1 MNELQN
7 LSLNKLKMETPNKCD
22 ENIQKLKELFPQIVS
37 EDKIDFDILKQ
48 LLSDTIVEADD
59 ERYRLDWVGK
69 KASLLKANTPI
80 NKTLRPCEE
89 ESVDFEN
96 TKNLYIEGD
105 NFEVLK
111 ILSESYLG
119 KIKMIYIDP
128 PYNTGKD
135 FVYRDNFTQSKEEFE
150 SEIGLRDEEG
160 NKLFRNTDSN
170 GRFHSDWLSMMYER
184 LLVSRDLLKDDGV
197 ILISI
202 GDDEIDNLRKV
213 CTQVYGENN
222 FIAQLVW
229 NCSTGG
235 GIRPKHF
242 SITHEYI
249 LVYSKN
255 KNKLDELN
263 ATLSKEAVKQY
274 KLSDDKGLYREKDF
288 VFKNISTNINQKY
301 EIKCPNGD
309 IVKPKNGYIYRFIKE
324 TFIEAVNND
333 LVVFKKTNNGPLIN
347 LDGSQANWNIYIKK
361 YLGDGKGSPVTSL
374 PRDLV
379 GIYNNGTSAVQ
390 NLFENKRVFENV
402 KSVELIVYLI
412 EIFLTNKN
420 DTILDF
426 FSGSSTTAHAV
437 MQLNAQDGGN
447 RKFIMVQ
454 LPELTDEKSEAYK
467 AGYKTIAEIGK
478 ERIRRVG
485 KKILGSEALASP
497 KDGTKVPFP
506 LDIGFR
512 VLKVDTT
519 NFKEV
524 YYHPNKI
531 SQEQLEMFTT
541 NIKEDRDDLDLLFG
555 VMIDLGIELS
565 LKITPKIIDDK
576 KLYLVENSE
585 LIACFEDDITTKVI
599 EEILAIKP
607 YQVVLKDGCFA
618 NDNDKIN
625 AMQKLS
631 TITTVSVI

>member
-1 MNELQN
+1 MNN
-7 LSLNKLKMETPNKCD
+7 IKFDKLKMQTPNIYE
-22 ENIQKLKELFPQIVS
+22 ENIKKLKELFPQIVS

-48 LLSDTIVEADD
+48 ILSENIVEADE

-69 KASLLKANTPI
+69 KRSLLKANTPI
-80 NKTLRPCEE
+80 NKTLRPRVD

-96 TKNLYIEGD
+96 TQNLYIEGD

-111 ILSESYLG
+111 LLQESYLN

-135 FVYRDNFTQSKEEFE
+135 SFTYPDDYSQSRSDFE
-150 SEIGLRDEEG
+150 DEIGLRDEEG
-160 NKLFRNTDSN
+160 NKLFKNTDSN

-184 LLVSRDLLKDDGV
+184 LLVARDLLKDDGV

-213 CTQVYGENN
+213 CTLVYGENN

-288 VFKNISTNINQKY
+288 VFKNVSTNINQKY
-301 EIKCPNGD
+301 EIECPNGD

-347 LDGSQANWNIYIKK
+347 LDGSQAGWNIYIKK

-412 EIFLTNKN
+412 EIFLTNKS
-420 DTILDF
+420 DLILDF

-437 MQLNAQDGGN
+437 IQLNSEDGGN

-454 LPELTDEKSEAYK
+454 IPELTDEKSEAFK
-467 AGYKTIAEIGK
+467 AGYKNICEIGK
-478 ERIRRVG
+478 ERIRRAG
-485 KKILGSEALASP
+485 KKILGSEVLTSP
-497 KDGTKVPFP
+497 KDGTKVPI

-512 VLKVDTT
+512 VLKIDSS
-519 NFKEV
+519 NFKDV
-524 YYHPNKI
+524 YYHPN
-531 SQEQLEMFTT
+531 QLGQGDLLDFET
-541 NIKEDRDDLDLLFG
+541 NIKEDRNDLDLLFSI
-555 VMIDLGIELS
+555 MLDLGIELS
-565 LKITPKIIDDK
+565 LKINTKIVSNK

-585 LIACFEDDITTKVI
+585 LIVCFEDNITLEIIQTIK
-599 EEILAIKP
+599 EEKP
-607 YQVVLKDGCFA
+607 LKVVLKDGCFA
-618 NDNDKIN
+618 NDTDKIN
-625 AMQKLS
+625 AILELS
-631 TITTVSVI
+631 LISSISVI